1 MSPYVFVISKFCLLV
16 YTLSASDH
24 MFLLKKN
31 NVKTDSAKQKPVTS
45 NCFFIYFPMNLSNST
60 SWM

>member
-24 MFLLKKN
+24 IFLLKKD
-31 NVKTDSAKQKPVTS
+31 VKIDSAKQKPVTS
-45 NCFFIYFPMNLSNST
+45 DFFFISLPMNLSIPT